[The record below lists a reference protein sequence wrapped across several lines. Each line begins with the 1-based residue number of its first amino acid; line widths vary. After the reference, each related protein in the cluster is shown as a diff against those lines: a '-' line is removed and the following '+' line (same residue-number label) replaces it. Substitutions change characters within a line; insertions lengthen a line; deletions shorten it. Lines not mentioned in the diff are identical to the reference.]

1 MSDHQDALETLN
13 RHAPLSEKL
22 KTLHDVIARRFE
34 FIDRVAVAI
43 YDPKTDELKT
53 FIHSSGQADPLAQYQ
68 AKLSEARS
76 LQEIRESGT
85 PRVVND
91 LTVFAKGAQEHTNR
105 IAAQGY
111 GASYTVPMYF
121 NGDFFGF
128 IFFNSYR
135 KNVFDEE
142 VLHLLDMFAHLI
154 SLVVVGEL
162 TALRTLAST
171 VHAARDFAD
180 LRDTETGAHLERMS
194 RYARIVAK
202 ELAPKYG
209 FDDEYVEH
217 IFLFSPLHDIG
228 KIGIPDSVLLKAGLL
243 DAGEREVMKTH
254 PQKGRQL
261 IDDMLS
267 NFGLKSFQYLN
278 ILRNIAEHHHETLDG
293 KGYPH
298 HLRGDDI
305 PIESRIVAV
314 ADIFDA
320 LTSQRPYK
328 KAWNMDDAF
337 QELRKLAGS
346 KLDPDCV
353 EALIKNRA
361 QLEEI
366 RDRFQ
371 ESSFPWSR

>member
-1 MSDHQDALETLN
+1 MLDHQDALEALN
-13 RHAPLSEKL
+13 HHGSLSEKL
-22 KTLHDVIARRFE
+22 KTVHAALAQRFT

-53 FIHSSGQADPLAQYQ
+53 FVHSSGESDPLSQYQ
-68 AKLSEARS
+68 ARLSQVSS
-76 LQEIRESGT
+76 LQRIRESGK
-85 PRVVND
+85 PRVIND
-91 LTVFAKGAQEHTNR
+91 LTIFAKGTHEHTHR
-105 IAAQGY
+105 IAEESY

-142 VLHLLDMFAHLI
+142 MLCLLDMFVHLI
-154 SLVVVGEL
+154 SLVVIGEL
-162 TALRTLAST
+162 TSMRTLVSG
-171 VHAARDFAD
+171 VRAARNFANM
-180 LRDTETGAHLERMS
+180 RDTETGAHLERMS

-209 FDDEYVEH
+209 FDDEYIEH
-217 IFLFSPLHDIG
+217 VFLFSPLHDIG
-228 KIGIPDSVLLKAGLL
+228 KIGIPDSVLLKSGLL
-243 DAGEREVMKTH
+243 DTNEREVMKTH
-254 PQKGRQL
+254 SEKGRRL
-261 IDDMLS
+261 IDGMLRD
-267 NFGLKSFQYLN
+267 FGLESFEYLN
-278 ILRNIAEHHHETLDG
+278 ILRNTAEHHHETMDG

-298 HLRGDDI
+298 GLQGGNI

-320 LTSQRPYK
+320 LTSKRPYK
-328 KAWNMDDAF
+328 EAWSVDEAF
-337 QELRKLAGS
+337 KELRKLSGS

-353 EALIKNRA
+353 EALIKNRV

-366 RDRFQ
+366 REHFQ
-371 ESSFPWSR
+371 EPPFS

>member
-1 MSDHQDALETLN
+1 MSYHRDALETLN
-13 RHAPLSEKL
+13 RHAPLSTKL
-22 KTLHDVIARRFE
+22 KSLHEALTKRFE
-34 FIDRVAVAI
+34 FIDRVSVAI

-53 FIHSSGQADPLAQYQ
+53 FIHSSGEANPLAQYQ

-76 LQEIRESGT
+76 LQEIRESGK

-91 LTVFAKGAQEHTNR
+91 LTVFAKGTHEHTSR

-111 GASYTVPMYF
+111 GASYTVRMYF
-121 NGDFFGF
+121 NDDFFGF

-135 KNVFDEE
+135 KDVFNEE
-142 VLHLLDMFAHLI
+142 SLGFLDTFAHLI

-162 TALRTLAST
+162 TSLRILDFA
-171 VHAARDFAD
+171 VRAGRDFAN
-180 LRDTETGAHLERMS
+180 LRDTETGAHLDRMS
-194 RYARIVAK
+194 RYARIVAR
-202 ELAPKYG
+202 EIAPKYG

-243 DAGEREVMKTH
+243 DASEREVMKTH
-254 PQKGRQL
+254 SQKGRQI
-261 IDDMLS
+261 IDKMLRDS
-267 NFGLKSFQYLN
+267 GLESFQYLH
-278 ILRNIAEHHHETLDG
+278 ILRNIVEHHHETLDG
-293 KGYPH
+293 EGYPH
-298 HLRGDDI
+298 GLSSNDI

-320 LTSQRPYK
+320 LTSRRPYK
-328 KAWNMDDAF
+328 EAWSVDDAF

-371 ESSFPWSR
+371 ESSSSS

>member
-1 MSDHQDALETLN
+1 MLDHQDALEALN
-13 RHAPLSEKL
+13 HHGSLSEKL
-22 KTLHDVIARRFE
+22 KTVHAALAQRFT

-53 FIHSSGQADPLAQYQ
+53 FVHSSGESDPLSQYQ
-68 AKLSEARS
+68 ARLSQVSS
-76 LQEIRESGT
+76 LQRIRESGK
-85 PRVVND
+85 PRVIND
-91 LTVFAKGAQEHTNR
+91 LTIFAKGTHEHTHR
-105 IAAQGY
+105 IAEESY

-142 VLHLLDMFAHLI
+142 MLCLLDMFVHLI
-154 SLVVVGEL
+154 SLVVIGEL
-162 TALRTLAST
+162 TSMRTLVSG
-171 VHAARDFAD
+171 VRAARNFANM
-180 LRDTETGAHLERMS
+180 RDTETGAHLERMS

-209 FDDEYVEH
+209 FDDEYIEH
-217 IFLFSPLHDIG
+217 VFLFSPLHDIG
-228 KIGIPDSVLLKAGLL
+228 KIGIPDSVLLKSGLL
-243 DAGEREVMKTH
+243 DTNEREVMKTH
-254 PQKGRQL
+254 SEKGRRL
-261 IDDMLS
+261 IDGMLRD
-267 NFGLKSFQYLN
+267 FGLESFEYLN
-278 ILRNIAEHHHETLDG
+278 ILRNIAEHHHETMDG

-298 HLRGDDI
+298 GLQGGNI

-320 LTSQRPYK
+320 LTSKRPYK
-328 KAWNMDDAF
+328 EAWSVDEAF
-337 QELRKLAGS
+337 KELRKLSGS

-353 EALIKNRA
+353 EALIKNRG

-366 RDRFQ
+366 REHFQ
-371 ESSFPWSR
+371 EPPFS

>member
-1 MSDHQDALETLN
+1 MPDHQDALETLN

-91 LTVFAKGAQEHTNR
+91 LTVFAEGAHEHTNR

>member
-1 MSDHQDALETLN
+1 MSNHQDALEALN
-13 RHAPLSEKL
+13 RHTPLSEKL
-22 KTLHDVIARRFE
+22 KTLHDALTRRFE
-34 FIDRVAVAI
+34 FIDRVSVAI
-43 YDPKTDELKT
+43 YDAKTDELKT
-53 FIHSSGQADPLAQYQ
+53 FIHSSGEDNPLAQYQ

-76 LQEIRESGT
+76 LQEIRESGK

-91 LTVFAKGAQEHTNR
+91 LTVFAKGPHEHTGR

-111 GASYTVPMYF
+111 GASYTLPMYF

-128 IFFNSYR
+128 VFFNSYR
-135 KNVFDEE
+135 TDVFDEE

-162 TALRTLAST
+162 TPLRTLAST
-171 VHAARDFAD
+171 IHAARDFAN
-180 LRDTETGAHLERMS
+180 LRDTETGAHLDRMS
-194 RYARIVAK
+194 RYARIIAK

-243 DAGEREVMKTH
+243 DADEREVMKTH

-261 IDDMLS
+261 IDNMLRD
-267 NFGLKSFQYLN
+267 FGLESFQYLN

-293 KGYPH
+293 AGYPH
-298 HLRGDDI
+298 SLCGDEI

-314 ADIFDA
+314 ADVFDA

-328 KAWNMDDAF
+328 EAWSMDDAF
-337 QELRKLAGS
+337 QELRKLAGR
-346 KLDPDCV
+346 KLDYDCV

-361 QLEEI
+361 QLEGI
-366 RDRFQ
+366 RARFQ
-371 ESSFPWSR
+371 ESSSS

>member
-1 MSDHQDALETLN
+1 MLDHQDALEALN
-13 RHAPLSEKL
+13 HHGSLSEKL
-22 KTLHDVIARRFE
+22 KTVHAALAQRFT

-53 FIHSSGQADPLAQYQ
+53 FVHSSGESDPLSQYQ
-68 AKLSEARS
+68 ARLSQVSS
-76 LQEIRESGT
+76 LQRIRESGK
-85 PRVVND
+85 PRVIND
-91 LTVFAKGAQEHTNR
+91 LTIFAKGTHEHTHR
-105 IAAQGY
+105 IAEESY

-142 VLHLLDMFAHLI
+142 MLCLLDMFVHLI
-154 SLVVVGEL
+154 SLVVIGEL
-162 TALRTLAST
+162 TSMRTLVSG
-171 VHAARDFAD
+171 VRAARNFANM
-180 LRDTETGAHLERMS
+180 RDTETGAHLERMS

-209 FDDEYVEH
+209 FDDEYIEH
-217 IFLFSPLHDIG
+217 VFLFSPLHDIG
-228 KIGIPDSVLLKAGLL
+228 KIGIPDSVLLKSGLL
-243 DAGEREVMKTH
+243 DTNEREVMKTH
-254 PQKGRQL
+254 SEKGRRL
-261 IDDMLS
+261 IDGMLRD
-267 NFGLKSFQYLN
+267 FGLESFEYLN
-278 ILRNIAEHHHETLDG
+278 ILRNIAEHHHETMDG

-298 HLRGDDI
+298 GLQGGNI

-320 LTSQRPYK
+320 LTSKRPYK
-328 KAWNMDDAF
+328 EAWSVDEAF
-337 QELRKLAGS
+337 KELRKLSGS

-353 EALIKNRA
+353 EALIKNRV

-366 RDRFQ
+366 REHFQ
-371 ESSFPWSR
+371 EPPFS

>member
-53 FIHSSGQADPLAQYQ
+53 FIHSSGEADPLAQYQ

-142 VLHLLDMFAHLI
+142 VLHLLDMFAELI
-154 SLVVVGEL
+154 LTFVV
-162 TALRTLAST
+162 A
-171 VHAARDFAD
+171 
-180 LRDTETGAHLERMS
+180 
-194 RYARIVAK
+194 
-202 ELAPKYG
+202 
-209 FDDEYVEH
+209 
-217 IFLFSPLHDIG
+217 
-228 KIGIPDSVLLKAGLL
+228 
-243 DAGEREVMKTH
+243 
-254 PQKGRQL
+254 
-261 IDDMLS
+261 
-267 NFGLKSFQYLN
+267 NF
-278 ILRNIAEHHHETLDG
+278 R
-293 KGYPH
+293 
-298 HLRGDDI
+298 R
-305 PIESRIVAV
+305 
-314 ADIFDA
+314 
-320 LTSQRPYK
+320 
-328 KAWNMDDAF
+328 
-337 QELRKLAGS
+337 
-346 KLDPDCV
+346 
-353 EALIKNRA
+353 
-361 QLEEI
+361 
-366 RDRFQ
+366 
-371 ESSFPWSR
+371 